1 MGLFNKLRN
10 EFIDI
15 VEWPDGAPEILVH
28 KFERYENA
36 IKYGAK
42 LVVRPGQRAVFVNE
56 GRIADVFEPGTYSLD
71 TKNLPILRTL
81 QSWAYAFESPF
92 KAEVYFIRTTE
103 MLDRK
108 WGTPNPVMLR
118 DPDFGIVRLRCRG
131 NYSYQLGTGGE
142 LITRFVGARAD
153 FTVDDLE
160 GQLRVKIVSAFSD
173 AIGELKVAALDLAA
187 KYDDI
192 SAQMKTRMT
201 PDFEAMG
208 IKLNTFTLENISLPD
223 EVQQAMDQ
231 RASMGA
237 LGNLQNFTQYQSAN
251 ALRDAANN
259 QGASGSM
266 MGMMVGGQLATGV
279 APQFNGPAGA
289 VPPPLSPQAGFFA
302 AINGVQ
308 SGPFTLPELQNRIQ
322 SGQIA
327 RQTLVWKNGMA
338 GWVPAEQATEISGLF
353 ATVPPPL
360 PPQA

>member
-15 VEWPDGAPEILVH
+15 VEWPDGAPDILVH

-42 LVVRPGQRAVFVNE
+42 LVVRPGQLAVFVNE
-56 GRIADVFEPGTYSLD
+56 GQIADVFEPGTYSLE

-118 DPDFGIVRLRCRG
+118 DADFGIVRLRCRG
-131 NYSYQLGTGGE
+131 NYSYQLGNGKE
-142 LITRFVGARAD
+142 LISRFVGARSD
-153 FTVDDLE
+153 FTVEDLE

-173 AIGELKVAALDLAA
+173 AIGELKVAALDLAS

-192 SAQMKTRMT
+192 STQMKQRME
-201 PDFEAMG
+201 PDFTAMG
-208 IKLNTFTLENISLPD
+208 IKIITFTLENISLPD

-231 RASMGA
+231 RSAMGA
-237 LGNLQNFTQYQSAN
+237 IGNMQTFTQYQSAN
-251 ALRDAANN
+251 ALRDAASN
-259 QGASGSM
+259 QGATGSM
-266 MGMMVGGQLATGV
+266 MGMMVGGQLAG
-279 APQFNGPAGA
+279 GLAGQVNQTAA
-289 VPPPLSPQAGFFA
+289 VPPPLPAGSSYFA
-302 AINGVQ
+302 AINGAQ
-308 SGPFTLPELQNRIQ
+308 AGPFSMIDLQNRIQ
-322 SGQIA
+322 AGQIN
-327 RQTLVWKNGMA
+327 RQTLVWKAGMA
-338 GWVPAEQATEISGLF
+338 SWQAAEQVGELASLF
-353 ATVPPPL
+353 AAVPPPL
-360 PPQA
+360 PPQ